1 MCNGTFVSPKVL
13 PCFHTFCQHC
23 LERCQVIGIIV
34 MIISATIDCYHRH
47 WYLRHSGT
55 LCRIRLTLKPFAHFP
70 RCYPQPCSR
79 GSTTSSAS
87 LSWSSSSVVPGPP
100 REDHMPVLPV
110 WLSAG
115 TCGRCRFVKQNQ
127 HFNLNQYILYKTL
140 SFTFQIELKRCW
152 Y

>member
-1 MCNGTFVSPKVL
+1 MSSYHLILLGVQWNFCLPESPPLLPHILPALLGTVPGDWN
-13 PCFHTFCQHC
+13 HC
-23 LERCQVIGIIV
+23 HDYF
-34 MIISATIDCYHRH
+34 SHH
-47 WYLRHSGT
+47 WLLSSSLIYSGT

-87 LSWSSSSVVPGPP
+87 WSSSSAVPGPP

-127 HFNLNQYILYKTL
+127 HFNLNQYILY
-140 SFTFQIELKRCW
+140 IPDR
-152 Y
+152 